1 LYYQTRIRYGSLYVQ
16 FRQDKAKFAFIVYG
30 RKLVMAICF
39 GFLATTL
46 ISDEDSSVTLFWT
59 QIIIPAVFN
68 LFYIVSL
75 FFVKPYVDIVH
86 AFLDGFLNFLNIL
99 TLAVSILFRSDS
111 PSDIDAGLFAVMIF
125 QITGLISVIFAYLYT
140 WMYYAG
146 YNSVAELCGGKK
158 EPEKEETSVSKPTET
173 KDKSEISESS
183 LSDKEEEKKSE
194 KSEKSQKSEKSEKPE
209 VKPARKGGKGKKRK
223 KKQKK
228 QKKLMKRISVI
239 WRFPIRV
246 IYFP

>member
-1 LYYQTRIRYGSLYVQ
+1 
-16 FRQDKAKFAFIVYG
+16 
-30 RKLVMAICF
+30 
-39 GFLATTL
+39 
-46 ISDEDSSVTLFWT
+46 
-59 QIIIPAVFN
+59 
-68 LFYIVSL
+68 
-75 FFVKPYVDIVH
+75 
-86 AFLDGFLNFLNIL
+86 LNFLNIL

-194 KSEKSQKSEKSEKPE
+194 KSEKSQKSEKSEKSEKPE
-209 VKPARKGGKGKKRK
+209 VKPAKKGGKGKKKERRN
-223 KKQKK
+223 
-228 QKKLMKRISVI
+228 KRNK
-239 WRFPIRV
+239 RN
-246 IYFP
+246 